1 MPLDKRP
8 DSLSKVTYPQ
18 RESFHPSPVDWREE
32 ILYFLLPDRFSDE
45 KTDGRTP
52 LDLNNTPFPPN
63 APVPVQWDQWAHSGG
78 GRWQGGTLKGLESR
92 LAYLEELGVTAIWIG
107 PVFKQRLHLNTYH
120 GYGIQD
126 FLEVDAHFG
135 TREDLISVVSAAHKK
150 NIRVILDIIFNH
162 SAWNWNYEGNQSDP
176 PYRPWPGYYKD
187 IFWLDKTGNESA
199 GALTD
204 PNGAVW
210 PIELQA
216 PDAYTRAGKGSL
228 GGENLDDVHA
238 EFRRTDFDGSMR
250 DFNFDREATLTDL
263 ARCYK
268 YWIALTDCDGFRLDT
283 LKHVGTGVARS
294 FCGTIKEFASN
305 LGKTNFFLVGEVG
318 GPDMNAATYRSV
330 LQSNLNATLDIGE
343 SRVALTGVAKG
354 FRPASHYFDMVA
366 QWDSSLG
373 SHRDA
378 GLHHVVVLDDHDHV
392 FGSKVRFSTD
402 AASLH
407 QVVAGVAIQLFSLG
421 IPCIYYGTEQ
431 SLAGP
436 PLAQRQAYLP
446 DFGSSDKYLR
456 ETMFGAEHPRKSGAA
471 GLSATNPTDTGMP
484 GFAAFGASSKHCFR
498 TNFTTYQ
505 RIKALIHTRQRH
517 PVLRFGRQYL
527 RPIRKSGWFT
537 NSGPGDIFAW
547 SRILDEEEA
556 LVVVNGHGGS
566 VSSAHVTVDAALNP
580 RMRPGGVGAG
590 VAKLRVVCNSAEQAG
605 QPPHG
610 THAVGDQ
617 LTVKYEADGRAYV
630 EIANMP
636 PSGVLVLTN
645 RLA

>member
-1 MPLDKRP
+1 MPVNQRP
-8 DSLSKVTYPQ
+8 ESLSKLTQPQ

-45 KTDGRTP
+45 QTANRTP
-52 LDLNNTPFPPN
+52 LDLNNIPFPPN
-63 APVPVQWDQWAHSGG
+63 TPAPVQWDKWAQSGG

-92 LAYLEELGVTAIWIG
+92 LGYLEELGVTALWIG

-135 TREDLISVVSAAHKK
+135 TREDLISVVTAAHRKK
-150 NIRVILDIIFNH
+150 IRVILDIIFNH
-162 SAWNWNYEGNQSDP
+162 SGWNWDYEGNQSDP

-187 IFWLDKTGNESA
+187 IYWLDKDGNA
-199 GALTD
+199 TPGALTD
-204 PNGAVW
+204 DDGAVW
-210 PIELQA
+210 PTELQVV
-216 PDAYTRAGKGSL
+216 DAYTRAGKGSL
-228 GGENLDDVHA
+228 SGEDLNDVHA
-238 EFRRTDFDGSMR
+238 EFRRTDFDGAMR

-268 YWIALTDCDGFRLDT
+268 HWIALTDCDGFRLDT

-294 FCGTIKEFASN
+294 FCGTIKEFAST

-318 GPDMNAATYRSV
+318 GPDLNAETYRAV
-330 LQSNLNATLDIGE
+330 LKSNLNATLDIGE

-354 FRPASHYFDMVA
+354 LRPASHYFDMVA
-366 QWDSSLG
+366 RWDSSLG

-378 GLHHVVVLDDHDHV
+378 GLHHVVILDDHDHV
-392 FGSKVRFSTD
+392 SGEKVRFSTD
-402 AASLH
+402 AATLH

-436 PLAQRQAYLP
+436 LRAQRQAYLP
-446 DFGSSDKYLR
+446 DFGSSDKFLR
-456 ETMFGAEHPRKSGAA
+456 ETMFGTEHPRKSGAA
-471 GLSATNPTDTGMP
+471 GLSAAGEDASMP
-484 GFAAFGASSKHCFR
+484 GFAAFGASGKHCFR
-498 TNFTTYQ
+498 PNFTTFV
-505 RIKALIHTRQRH
+505 RIKALIQVRQRY

-527 RPIRKSGWFT
+527 RETRTSGRFT
-537 NSGPGDIFAW
+537 NSGPGDMFAW

-556 LVVVNGHGGS
+556 LVVINGHGGD

-580 RMRPGGVGAG
+580 SRRPGG
-590 VAKLRVVCNSAEQAG
+590 AKLRVICNSAELGGEAH
-605 QPPHG
+605 PSHR
-610 THAVGDQ
+610 VGD
-617 LTVKYEADGRAYV
+617 LLDVKYDPDGRAYV
-630 EIANMP
+630 EIDSVP
-636 PSGVLVLTN
+636 PSGALVLTN
-645 RLA
+645 RPT